1 MYTLYTSLVRITKE
15 YNIMILVG
23 LIKSIIKIRGIKM
36 RLYKVLF
43 IYLFFNR
50 WNFNIIMIFI
60 IKLKPQPV
68 FNKGLNIQSFIR

>member
-1 MYTLYTSLVRITKE
+1 
-15 YNIMILVG
+15 
-23 LIKSIIKIRGIKM
+23 M